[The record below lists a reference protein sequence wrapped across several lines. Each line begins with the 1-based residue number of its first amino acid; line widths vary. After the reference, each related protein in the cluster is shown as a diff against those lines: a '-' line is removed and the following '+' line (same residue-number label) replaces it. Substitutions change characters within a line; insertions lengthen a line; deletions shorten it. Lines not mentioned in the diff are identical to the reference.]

1 MRTFAASLIPLAILG
16 AVRGS
21 DGREWPRPNGAEAVP
36 TARGPVSAGQSMAGT
51 VRLVGHGGGAGTA
64 PQQREAHTFA
74 VELPAPGSPGPSAAS
89 DAQPEGVPRE
99 ALWPDARG
107 RIQVGPDAGRG
118 ELAGRNPWEV
128 RTRRDGAKDGTVITC
143 GGIIAPRGAEAVAL
157 LNGRVERRGGA
168 VEGLSV
174 EGVTPDAAVLQ
185 AGGSLV
191 VIPRGMRVTVVR

>member
-36 TARGPVSAGQSMAGT
+36 TASGPVSAGRSMAGT
-51 VRLVGHGGGAGTA
+51 VRLVGHGGAGTA

-74 VELPAPGSPGPSAAS
+74 VELPAAAS

-168 VEGLSV
+168 VEGLRV
-174 EGVTPDAAVLQ
+174 EGVTPGSAVLQ

-191 VIPRGMRVTVVR
+191 VI